1 MRIIGLLGG
10 MSWESSV
17 EYYRIVNERVRERL
31 GGLHSA
37 HCVLYSLDF
46 AEIERLQMAGQW
58 DEAGKRLLTAATALQ
73 SAGAEVLVLCT
84 NTMHKVVDVLIDG
97 LDIPVLHLADTTA
110 TAVRAAGLDRVGLL
124 GTAFTMEQDFYTG
137 RLAEHGLDVLVP
149 DADERADVHRIIYEE
164 LVVGIVTEPSRQRYR
179 EVIDSLVARGAQGV
193 ILGCTEIELLV
204 GPADS
209 PVPVFPTTRLHA
221 EAAVDHA
228 LSGFS
233 PEAAAAKS
241 T

>member
-1 MRIIGLLGG
+1 MRVIGLLGG

-17 EYYRIVNERVRERL
+17 EYYRIVNEQVRERL

-37 HCVLYSLDF
+37 HCVLYSVDF
-46 AEIERLQMAGQW
+46 AEIERLQVAGQW
-58 DEAGKRLLTAATALQ
+58 DEAGKRLLAAATALQ
-73 SAGAEVLVLCT
+73 AAGAEMLVLCT

-110 TAVRAAGLDRVGLL
+110 AAVRAAGLDRVGLL

-149 DADERADVHRIIYEE
+149 EADERADVHRIIYEE

-179 EVIDSLVARGAQGV
+179 EVIDALVARGAQGV

-233 PEAAAAKS
+233 PEAEEAKS